1 MSILT
6 VGSGQQ
12 YATLKAAVGAA
23 KSGDTIQVQAGTYT
37 NDFAYIDKALTIRG
51 VDGMAHFTASV
62 PPSNGKAILTTNAN
76 VLLENIELSGAK
88 VADRNGAGVRVE
100 GGTLT
105 LQDCYVHHNE
115 NGILSN
121 AATQAVVIR
130 ESEFA
135 FNGAGD
141 GYSHGIYVS
150 GQKLEISDSYF
161 HDTAVGHEIKSR
173 AAVTT
178 ITDSRIFDLSG
189 TASYS
194 VDLPNGGTVVL
205 KDNVLEQGAASENP
219 AVVSFGVEGNLWS
232 GSSLTMTDNVIVN
245 SLGKGTGV
253 INATSATVTLTGTDL
268 YGMTASQLV
277 SGPAKVAD
285 TTLLSARPALDT
297 SAPWQDTAAPRPDQN
312 PQPDPDP
319 QPDPGSQPDH
329 GIVLGS
335 GPDALV
341 LRVSEDAFR
350 GDAAMTVKVDGV
362 AYGGTIAVDASH
374 AKGEAD
380 QITIRGDWGPGAHS
394 VSVSFVNDLWV
405 RDVGDRNLHVEGISY
420 NGAEVA
426 GAKTTLWTAG
436 TKSFAFTDGAAQPDQ
451 GIVFGKG
458 ADALVLRVS
467 EDAFRGDA
475 MMTVKVDGV
484 TYGGTGVAVD
494 ASHAKGEVD
503 TVTIRGDWAPGA
515 HTVSIGFAND
525 LWVRDV
531 GDRNLYVDGISYNGA
546 EIAGAETTLWTTGTK
561 SFAFADHSPIA

>member
-23 KSGDTIQVQAGTYT
+23 QSGDTIQVRAGTYT

-51 VDGMAHFTASV
+51 VDGMAHFTATV
-62 PPSNGKAILTTNAN
+62 PPTNGKAILTTSAN
-76 VLLENIELSGAK
+76 VVLENIELSGAK

-105 LQDCYVHHNE
+105 LQDCYVHDNE

-205 KDNVLEQGAASENP
+205 KDNVIEQGAASENP

-253 INATSATVTLTGTDL
+253 VNATSATVTLTGTDL

-277 SGPAKVAD
+277 SGPATVAD
-285 TTLLSARPALDT
+285 TKLLSARPALDT
-297 SAPWQDTAAPRPDQN
+297 SAPWQDTAAPP
-312 PQPDPDP
+312 PDPDP
-319 QPDPGSQPDH
+319 QPDQA
-329 GIVLGS
+329 IVLGS

-350 GDAAMTVKVDGV
+350 GDAAMTVEVDGV
-362 AYGGTIAVDASH
+362 AYGGAIAVDASH

-380 QITIRGDWGPGAHS
+380 EITIRGDWDAGAHT

-405 RDVGDRNLHVEGISY
+405 EDVGDRNLYVEGVAY
-420 NGAEVA
+420 KGAAVA
-426 GAKTTLWTAG
+426 GAQAKFGANG
-436 TKSFAFTDGAAQPDQ
+436 TKSFTFTDGAAAQPDH
-451 GIVFGKG
+451 GIVFGNG

-467 EDAFRGDA
+467 QDAFRGDA
-475 MMTVKVDGV
+475 EMTIKVDGV
-484 TYGGTGVAVD
+484 AYGGRGVTVD
-494 ASHAKGEVD
+494 ATHAEGEFD

-525 LWVRDV
+525 LWVKDA
-531 GDRNLYVDGISYNGA
+531 GDRNLYVDGASYNGA
-546 EIAGAETTLWTTGTK
+546 EIAGAETALWTTGTT
-561 SFAFADHSPIA
+561 SLAFADHSPIA